1 MHRNL
6 RNYTRTILT
15 LLIAVVWLTGFAQ
28 QGLTSAEVQAQLR
41 SKGVTEVDLQKFLDS
56 KSLTVAQLEQL
67 SPEELLQLS
76 DELDTFM
83 KVDRS
88 PAKKTVKTVKTPKKE
103 PTSRADVEKKPHHK

>member
-88 PAKKTVKTVKTPKKE
+88 PAKKTVKTVKTPKKK